1 MNKLKTIILAAG
13 YLFLAPSLAQAGDH
27 PELQGLLDKGPQA
40 LLERTDQ
47 KHNAFEDQTIRIAM
61 TIEGGTNDGTTIET
75 TTHTKGKNRRAIR
88 MHAPANLKGMGVVVK
103 SRDEIYVRLP
113 DSRKVRRVG
122 SHAKRQTFMGT
133 TWNFDD
139 MSMIWLA
146 PDYTAKVESKTDSHI
161 VLKLTLKEGIDLQY
175 TTVTAYVVRENLL
188 IDQMKY
194 FNDAG
199 EHVKTQTRSD
209 LKVSDAGISTFHN
222 VVMKD
227 EKSKVVTRTK
237 VLSEKVNSGLKDK
250 MFGRRWLSR
259 GP

>member
-1 MNKLKTIILAAG
+1 MNKLKTILLTAG
-13 YLFLAPSLAQAGDH
+13 TLLLVPLLAQAEDH
-27 PELQGLLDKGPQA
+27 PELKGLLDQGAQA
-40 LLERTDQ
+40 LLEKTDQ

-103 SRDEIYVRLP
+103 SRAEIYVRLP

-146 PDYTAKVESKTDSHI
+146 PDYTAAIESKTDTHI
-161 VLKLTLKEGIDLQY
+161 VLKLTRKEGVDLQY
-175 TTVTAYVVRENLL
+175 ATVTAFVDRTNLL

-199 EHVKTQTRSD
+199 EHVKT
-209 LKVSDAGISTFHN
+209 KPV
-222 VVMKD
+222 
-227 EKSKVVTRTK
+227 RT
-237 VLSEKVNSGLKDK
+237 
-250 MFGRRWLSR
+250 
-259 GP
+259 

>member
-1 MNKLKTIILAAG
+1 MKSMNIVLLGCLLSLTGLGSSFAEDDPALK
-13 YLFLAPSLAQAGDH
+13 D
-27 PELQGLLDKGPQA
+27 LLGNAQA
-40 LLERTDQ
+40 LLEETD
-47 KHNAFEDQTIRIAM
+47 KRHNSFDDQTIRVAM
-61 TIEGGTNDGTTIET
+61 TIEGGTADGTTIET
-75 TTHTKGKNRRAIR
+75 TTHTKGKNQRAVR

-146 PDYTAKVESKTDSHI
+146 PDFTAKQIEETETHI
-161 VLKLTLKEGIDLQY
+161 VLELDRKESVDLQY
-175 TTVTAYVVRENLL
+175 KKVIVHVDRKHIMIDHIAYY
-188 IDQMKY
+188 D
-194 FNDAG
+194 DAG
-199 EHVKTQTRSD
+199 DHMKTQIRKELKTSD
-209 LKVSDAGISTFHN
+209 NGGGTYYD

-227 EKSKVVTRTK
+227 EKSGAVTRTK
-237 VLSEKVNSGLKDK
+237 VLREKVNSGLKDK

>member
-1 MNKLKTIILAAG
+1 MMNIRTVAITLGLLLLGPSVVHAA
-13 YLFLAPSLAQAGDH
+13 DH
-27 PELQGLLDKGPQA
+27 PDLKALMEKGPQA
-40 LLERTDQ
+40 LLEETDK
-47 KHNAFEDQTIRIAM
+47 KHNAFDDQTIRISM

-146 PDYTAKVESKTDSHI
+146 PDFTATLESETDTHVI
-161 VLKLTLKEGIDLQY
+161 LKLSLRDGIDLQY
-175 TTVTAYVVRENLL
+175 KSVTAYVVKEKLV

-199 EHVKTQTRSD
+199 EHVKTQTRSE
-209 LKVSDAGISTFHN
+209 LKITDAGIATFHN

-227 EKSKVVTRTK
+227 EKSNVLTRTK